1 MEPKDFDSI
10 MKSNPSV
17 REGLREVALRR
28 EFKKALV
35 FSTKKPFPQKVEELK
50 EAFIVIDD
58 DNSGEIDLSE
68 IDVLLRKM
76 DSTFTDDDIEQIL
89 NSLDLD
95 GGGNIDWEEFKRI
108 FGMTGTKFV
117 KCSAVKGHRSV

>member
-17 REGLREVALRR
+17 REGLREVVLRR

-35 FSTKKPFPQKVEELK
+35 FATKKPFPQKVEELK

-58 DNSGEIDLSE
+58 DKSGGIDFSE
-68 IDVLLRKM
+68 IGVLLRKM
-76 DSTFTDDDIEQIL
+76 DSTFTDNDIEQIL

-117 KCSAVKGHRSV
+117 KCGASQRT

>member
-1 MEPKDFDSI
+1 
-10 MKSNPSV
+10 
-17 REGLREVALRR
+17 
-28 EFKKALV
+28 
-35 FSTKKPFPQKVEELK
+35 EELK

-108 FGMTGTKFV
+108 F
-117 KCSAVKGHRSV
+117 

>member
-17 REGLREVALRR
+17 REGLREVVLRR

-35 FSTKKPFPQKVEELK
+35 FATKKPFPQKVEELK

-58 DNSGEIDLSE
+58 DKSGEIDLSE

-117 KCSAVKGHRSV
+117 KCDLSQSK